1 MKVLLFICHWH
12 SYRCHSELEGDGRP
26 LAHKTILSGIIAIV
40 SEKIKGRMAKE
51 NFERRV
57 GAKNTARFC
66 WRGLVEEEEMP
77 MREEFIEKIIIGQLD
92 VNLEEILGIQRNGR
106 EKYLDVTM
114 KCQTYF
120 KKLMV
125 KYMENEEVHPVNKFK
140 VRSMERDNYRL
151 ITLNMFDMNV
161 PDVEVDLFLVDY
173 VEILSGPRYRRDRF
187 GVWNGQRQY
196 EVLLKEDENGF
207 EGFLHPPTTFR
218 IGRVKGYMVYSRQPQ
233 ICRVCDEEGHSE
245 FRCEKRKCLNCKECG
260 STSHLFRAC
269 PNRSYASV
277 ARGQAERG
285 SLKAKDEAVEEV
297 KTEKALV
304 SNSKETSKMFA
315 PTKAVVLERDK
326 RQAEEQGEV
335 KEGVSFTDSELARV
349 LTPYGNDEEGEEP
362 EGMEEENS
370 GGSEESS
377 GKYTVTQTPAVKSVL
392 PGDTVA
398 LSCKVSSPVY
408 SDSYGNRL
416 AWYQQK
422 PGEAPKL
429 LIYLASTLQSGIP
442 THFSGSGSGTDFT
455 LTISGVQAEDAG
467 DYYCQSAHYTSSRNV
482 FTQCYTPI
490 QKPPS
495 AGLQVNIVHF
505 LKINTS

>member
-1 MKVLLFICHWH
+1 
-12 SYRCHSELEGDGRP
+12 
-26 LAHKTILSGIIAIV
+26 
-40 SEKIKGRMAKE
+40 
-51 NFERRV
+51 
-57 GAKNTARFC
+57 
-66 WRGLVEEEEMP
+66 MP

-151 ITLNMFDMNV
+151 ITLNMFDMNI
-161 PDVEVDLFLVDY
+161 PDVAVDLFLVDY
-173 VEILSGPRYRRDRF
+173 VEIVSGPRYRRDRF

-207 EGFLHPPTTFR
+207 EGFFHPPATFR

-245 FRCEKRKCLNCKECG
+245 FRCEKRKCLNCKELGHFAQACPKPKACNECG

-277 ARGQAERG
+277 ARGQEERG
-285 SLKAKDEAVEEV
+285 SLRAKDEAVEGV
-297 KTEKALV
+297 QTQKALV
-304 SNSKETSKMFA
+304 SNSKETSKMLA

-326 RQAEEQGEV
+326 RQAEEQGEL

-349 LTPYGNDEEGEEP
+349 LTPYRNDEEDEEP
-362 EGMEEENS
+362 EVMEEENN
-370 GGSEESS
+370 GGSEGTVILDTNINKSSWGERVEELEEGEHSKWDKVPGKRKLIDIEEDIVPTYNRFESFLSEISDGTSGDSDGSVVSVIGGSQVSEESVGLEMEGSEVESS
-377 GKYTVTQTPAVKSVL
+377 EAEGYLGNNGVEGFKGVIGFTEEKKEGKEETERK
-392 PGDTVA
+392 
-398 LSCKVSSPVY
+398 K
-408 SDSYGNRL
+408 
-416 AWYQQK
+416 K
-422 PGEAPKL
+422 KE
-429 LIYLASTLQSGIP
+429 
-442 THFSGSGSGTDFT
+442 H
-455 LTISGVQAEDAG
+455 E
-467 DYYCQSAHYTSSRNV
+467 
-482 FTQCYTPI
+482 
-490 QKPPS
+490 
-495 AGLQVNIVHF
+495 
-505 LKINTS
+505 